1 MPRQQEESGRTSR
14 HPASDSLQQNEALRD
29 RAVNGFHAFGFVGAC
44 HRLQSGSP
52 KSTIKIVASR
62 HLEQVL
68 AHAENQLAATG
79 ARRPT
84 EVLPLYK
91 KFLKVEEH
99 RLRLKHQ
106 AGHGGREIC
115 AHRADLVD
123 VLLRYVFG
131 AAFTATRPEEAS
143 GAPLALIAL
152 GGYGRGEL
160 NPFSDIDVMLLH
172 RQWAKKISPHLEEM
186 VEQVL
191 YLLWDSGFK
200 VGHSTRSIK
209 EAITQAN
216 RDMLTKTAMLESRF
230 LAGDA
235 ELAREFREQF
245 RSKCVE
251 GHEREYVEMR
261 MQDQVVRHKKFG
273 DSVYRQEPHVKSGC
287 GGLRDYQ
294 NLLWMTYF
302 KEGSLSTN
310 QLVGKDWLS
319 ETDQRRIERA
329 YDFLLRLRTDL
340 HYATG
345 RATDILH
352 LNLQEQIAKRLN
364 YSFGNGQLRSET
376 LMRDYFEHTRN
387 IFRVTERISA
397 QFVSWHVTSRTRSL
411 FSFLPLI
418 RPDKTPVGESF
429 FIRNKQL
436 HPDRRDL
443 FQKDPEQMMRAFQLI
458 QEYVLDLSPE
468 AADLVSRSLEQVTRT
483 YQYARGPR
491 EIFTAILSQKG
502 EVGRVLRAMHRV
514 DFLGRYIPEF
524 GQLTC
529 LVQHEFL
536 HRYTADEHTLVCI
549 DKLDALTQTDDPKL
563 IHYRKLFEQL
573 ADPLVLYLALLLH
586 DSGKAVGRPHSE
598 ASALFAQRVA
608 ARLQLSSEQRKSLIR
623 LVDHHLSLSTTA
635 QQRNLDDPATV
646 MKFAQV
652 VKDQKNLD
660 ALMLL
665 TLADGQGTSA
675 DAWSDWKESLVWQ
688 LFHQTSRYLADRKS
702 YYEQTRIARE
712 SLRACVAENFSPDY
726 AEEIEAHFEYMPD
739 HYFRATGVPEII
751 EHVKLLRSFLESV
764 STEKESPLAPA
775 VKWKIVPEQG
785 HTVMTFCTWE
795 RERLLAKIAGSL
807 SVVPLNI
814 LSADVFP
821 RGDNAVLGVFRVC
834 DTRAQPVSN
843 PRDFELVEQ
852 TLRRA
857 LEDESFDF
865 VPSIEK
871 AKRSS
876 HRAAVG
882 IDFPTRIAIDN
893 KTHPTYTLVEFQAPD
908 RIGLLYDVLSCL
920 DRENV
925 LVPLSRVNTQ
935 AGAAIDTLYV
945 MDGSSHAKITD
956 SQRIQTV
963 QQHLKDAIL
972 RGSARS

>member
-1 MPRQQEESGRTSR
+1 MRM
-14 HPASDSLQQNEALRD
+14 
-29 RAVNGFHAFGFVGAC
+29 
-44 HRLQSGSP
+44 
-52 KSTIKIVASR
+52 SR

-68 AHAENQLAATG
+68 AHAENRLAATG
-79 ARRPT
+79 SRRPT

-106 AGHGGREIC
+106 AGGGGREVC
-115 AHRADLVD
+115 ARRAELVD
-123 VLLRYVFG
+123 ILLQYVFS
-131 AAFTATRPEEAS
+131 AAAAAARENGRAEV
-143 GAPLALIAL
+143 PLALIAL

-172 RQWAKKISPHLEEM
+172 RQRDEISPHLEEM
-186 VEQVL
+186 VNQVL

-209 EAITQAN
+209 EAIAQAN
-216 RDMLTKTAMLESRF
+216 RDMRTKTAMLESRF
-230 LAGDA
+230 LAGDR
-235 ELAREFREQF
+235 ELAGEFREQF

-261 MQDQVVRHKKFG
+261 MQDQVARHRKLG
-273 DSVYRQEPHVKSGC
+273 DSVYLQEPNLKSGC

-294 NLLWMTYF
+294 NLLWITYF

-319 ETDQRRIERA
+319 ESDQRRIERA

-345 RATDILH
+345 RATDVLH
-352 LNLQEQIAKRLN
+352 INLQEQIAKRLD
-364 YSFGNGQLRSET
+364 YSPRNGQLRSEA
-376 LMRDYFEHTRN
+376 LMRDYYDHTRN
-387 IFRVTERISA
+387 ILRVTERITE
-397 QFVSWHVTSRTRSL
+397 QFVSGYVTNKIHSL

-418 RPDKTPVGESF
+418 RGDKTPIGDSF

-436 HPDRRDL
+436 HPAQPDIFR
-443 FQKDPEQMMRAFQLI
+443 KDPEQMMRVFELAL
-458 QEYVLDLSPE
+458 ERALDLSPE
-468 AADLVSRSLEQVTRT
+468 LADLLSRNLGQVTRT

-491 EIFTAILSQKG
+491 TIFKSILSQKG
-502 EVGRVLRAMHRV
+502 RVGRILRMMHRV

-549 DKLDALTQTDDPKL
+549 DKLDALADTNDPKL
-563 IHYRKLFEQL
+563 IAYRRIFEEL
-573 ADPLVLYLALLLH
+573 EDPLVLYLALLLH
-586 DSGKAVGRPHSE
+586 DSGKAVGARPHSE

-608 ARLQLSSEQRKSLIR
+608 TRLQLSSEERKSLIL
-623 LVDHHLSLSTTA
+623 LVDHHLTLSRIA

-646 MKFAQV
+646 MELGHI
-652 VKDQKNLD
+652 VKHQKNLN

-675 DAWSDWKESLVWQ
+675 EAWSDWKESLVWQ
-688 LFHQTSRYLADRKS
+688 LFHETSRYLADRKS
-702 YYEQTRIARE
+702 YDEQTRIERQ
-712 SLRACVAENFSPDY
+712 SLQVAVSENLSPDY
-726 AEEIEAHFEYMPD
+726 TEEIEAHFEFMPD
-739 HYFRATGVPEII
+739 HYFRASDLPGIV
-751 EHVKLLRSFLESV
+751 EHLKLFRSFLENV
-764 STEKESPLAPA
+764 STGEELPLAPA
-775 VKWKIVPEQG
+775 IKWKVVPEQG

-795 RERLLAKIAGSL
+795 RERLLAKVAGSF

-821 RGDNAVLGVFRVC
+821 RADNVVLGVFRVC
-834 DTRAQPVSN
+834 DTNAHPATD
-843 PRDFELVEQ
+843 PRDFKLVEQ

-865 VPSIEK
+865 LSLIEK
-871 AKRSS
+871 AKRQS
-876 HRAAVG
+876 RRLAPA
-882 IDFPTRIAIDN
+882 IEFPTRIAIDN
-893 KTHPTYTLVEFQAPD
+893 KTHPSYTLIEIQAPD
-908 RIGLLYDVLSCL
+908 RLGLLYDVLSCL
-920 DRENV
+920 DRENI
-925 LVPLSRVNTQ
+925 LIPLSRINTQ

-945 MDGSSHAKITD
+945 VDGANHAKITD
-956 SQRIQTV
+956 SHRIRTI
-963 QQHLKDAIL
+963 QQHLKNAIL
-972 RGSARS
+972 SGAATKSQ

>member
-1 MPRQQEESGRTSR
+1 MATSR
-14 HPASDSLQQNEALRD
+14 HR
-29 RAVNGFHAFGFVGAC
+29 
-44 HRLQSGSP
+44 
-52 KSTIKIVASR
+52 
-62 HLEQVL
+62 EQVL
-68 AHAENQLAATG
+68 AHAANQLAATG

-131 AAFTATRPEEAS
+131 AASTATRPEEAS

-172 RQWAKKISPHLEEM
+172 RQGAKKISPHLEEM

-200 VGHSTRSIK
+200 VGHSTRSIR
-209 EAITQAN
+209 EAIAQAN
-216 RDMLTKTAMLESRF
+216 RDMRTKTAMLESRF

-235 ELAREFREQF
+235 KLAQEFRKQF
-245 RSKCVE
+245 RSRCVE

-261 MQDQVVRHKKFG
+261 MQDQLTRHKKFG
-273 DSVYRQEPHVKSGC
+273 ESVYLQEPHVKSGC
-287 GGLRDYQ
+287 GELRDYQ

-302 KEGSLSTN
+302 KEGALSTN

-319 ETDQRRIERA
+319 ETDQRRIETA

-352 LNLQEQIAKRLN
+352 VNLQEQIAKRLN
-364 YSFGNGQLRSET
+364 YSPRNGQLRSEA
-376 LMRDYFEHTRN
+376 LMRDYYEHTRN
-387 IFRVTERISA
+387 IFRVTERITA
-397 QFVSWHVTSRTRSL
+397 QFASGYVTSKTRSL
-411 FSFLPLI
+411 FSFLPLL
-418 RPDKTPVGESF
+418 RPEKTPIGDSF
-429 FIRNKQL
+429 FCRNKQL
-436 HPDRRDL
+436 HPALRDL
-443 FQKDPEQMMRAFQLI
+443 FREDPEQMMDAFRLA
-458 QEYVLDLSPE
+458 QEHGLDLSPE
-468 AADLVSRSLEQVTRT
+468 LADLLSRSLGQVTRT
-483 YQYARGPR
+483 FQYARGPR
-491 EIFTAILSQKG
+491 DIFKTILSRKG
-502 EVGRVLRAMHRV
+502 VVGRILRMMHRV

-549 DKLDALTQTDDPKL
+549 DKLDALATTDDPKL
-563 IHYRKLFEQL
+563 LAYRRIFEQL
-573 ADPLVLYLALLLH
+573 DDPFVLYLALLLH
-586 DSGKAVGRPHSE
+586 DSGKAVGARRHSE

-608 ARLQLSSEQRKSLIR
+608 TRLQLSSEQRKSLIL
-623 LVDHHLSLSTTA
+623 LVDHHLTLSKIA
-635 QQRNLDDPATV
+635 QQRNLDEPATV
-646 MKFAQV
+646 VEFADIV
-652 VKDQKNLD
+652 RNQKNLD

-675 DAWSDWKESLVWQ
+675 EAWSDWKESLVWES
-688 LFHQTSRYLADRKS
+688 FYETSRYLADQKS
-702 YYEQTRIARE
+702 YSEQTKIERE
-712 SLRACVAENFSPDY
+712 SLQTSVSKHLSPDY
-726 AEEIEAHFEYMPD
+726 AGEIEAHFDYMPD
-739 HYFRATGVPEII
+739 HYFRATDLPEII
-751 EHVKLLRSFLESV
+751 EHLKLFRCFLEKV
-764 STEKESPLAPA
+764 SSSGESGLAA
-775 VKWKIVPEQG
+775 AMRWKVVPEQG
-785 HTVMTFCTWE
+785 HSVVTFCTWE
-795 RERLLAKIAGSL
+795 RERLLAKVAGSF

-821 RGDNAVLGVFRVC
+821 RGDNIVLSIFRVC
-834 DTRAQPVSN
+834 DTKARPVTHR
-843 PRDFELVEQ
+843 RDFELVEQ

-865 VPSIEK
+865 LPLIEK
-871 AKRSS
+871 AKRQS
-876 HRAAVG
+876 RRLAPG
-882 IDFPTRIAIDN
+882 IEFPTRIAIDN
-893 KTHPTYTLVEFQAPD
+893 KTHPTYTLIEIQAPD

-920 DRENV
+920 DRENI
-925 LVPLSRVNTQ
+925 LIPLSRINTQ

-945 MDGSSHAKITD
+945 VDGSNHAKITD
-956 SQRIQTV
+956 SHRIRII
-963 QQHLKDAIL
+963 QQHLKNAIL
-972 RGSARS
+972 SGGGCQAVALREGWRHLAKFPLRWATGWKAWPRRILRLRCSLDSAPDDI